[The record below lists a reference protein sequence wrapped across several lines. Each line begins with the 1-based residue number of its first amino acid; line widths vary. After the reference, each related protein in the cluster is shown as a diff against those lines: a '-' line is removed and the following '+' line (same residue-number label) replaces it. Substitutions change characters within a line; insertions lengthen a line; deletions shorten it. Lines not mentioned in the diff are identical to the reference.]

1 MSTVWIVIILS
12 LLLSAFF
19 SGMEIAFVSSSRL
32 KQELD
37 LKRELL
43 PAKIL
48 SSFYTHPSKF
58 IGALLL
64 GNNISLVIYG
74 IAMVRVLNPA
84 ILRWLPPPMQF
95 EFYLLLF
102 QTILATLLILIVS
115 EFIPKILF
123 RINPNTI
130 LKTFAIPVWLFYY
143 LFYPVIFLYIGIS
156 EWIIRLF
163 LRVDVSIDKYTFSA
177 IDLNEYVQELHQEK
191 QEDETFVQEIQMMQN
206 AIEFKNIK
214 LRDCMI
220 PRTEIVAS
228 DISEEVQN
236 LRKLFTETGHSKIM
250 IYEDSIDNLQ
260 GYVHAYDMFKH
271 PENIR
276 EVMRPAE
283 IFPETMAASEVLSL
297 FIKKHKSVAIVV
309 DEFGGTSGMVTMED
323 IIEEIFGEI
332 EDEYDTDEVIEKQLS
347 DTEFIFSARIEID
360 YLNEKYRFALPE
372 AEEYETI
379 AGFILHHHESIPII
393 SEEIEIPPYTFK
405 ILKASGNRLEE
416 IRMMIKK

>member
-1 MSTVWIVIILS
+1 MNTVWIVITLS

-37 LKRELL
+37 LKRNLL

-74 IAMVRVLNPA
+74 IAMVQVLQPA
-84 ILRWLPPPMQF
+84 ILHWLPPSMQS

-130 LKTFAIPVWLFYY
+130 LKTFAMPVWLFYY

-163 LRVDVSIDKYTFSA
+163 LSVDVSIDKYTFSA
-177 IDLNEYVQELHQEK
+177 IDLNEYVKELHKEK
-191 QEDETFVQEIQMMQN
+191 QEDEPFVREIQMMQN

-220 PRTEIVAS
+220 PRTEIVAA
-228 DISEEVQN
+228 DISEDVQN

-250 IYEDSIDNLQ
+250 IYEDSIDNLK

-271 PENIR
+271 PTNIR
-276 EVMRPAE
+276 DVMRPAE

-309 DEFGGTSGMVTMED
+309 GEFGGTSGMVTMED

-372 AEEYETI
+372 SEEYETI
-379 AGFILHHHESIPII
+379 AGFILHHHESIPLIN
-393 SEEIEIPPYTFK
+393 EEIEISPYTFK